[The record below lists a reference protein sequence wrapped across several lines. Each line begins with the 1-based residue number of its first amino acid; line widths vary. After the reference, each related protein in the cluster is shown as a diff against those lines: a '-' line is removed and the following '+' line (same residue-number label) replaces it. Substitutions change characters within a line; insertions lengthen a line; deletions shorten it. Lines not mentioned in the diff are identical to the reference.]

1 MSLPSLSAT
10 AREALGRRAAAL
22 IRSEG
27 RVPAILI
34 RPGDTTQHISLDRAE
49 VDAVMPKQPRSVE
62 LTLNGVKV
70 TTLVTEVTRHC
81 LEDHIQHI
89 DFQAVNP
96 DSVVKVQVPLNPLAG
111 DCPGVKGGGMLEQ
124 MCRVVRV
131 ACKLADIP
139 VHIDVDLSKVELDQT
154 VYAESLV
161 LPKGVKL
168 LTPPRTA
175 LMSVIKTRTM
185 KKAEGDAEAAAAAE
199 AEGKPAAAPGKP
211 AAGAAAAPAAAKAP
225 AKK

>member
-1 MSLPSLSAT
+1 
-10 AREALGRRAAAL
+10 
-22 IRSEG
+22 
-27 RVPAILI
+27 
-34 RPGDTTQHISLDRAE
+34 
-49 VDAVMPKQPRSVE
+49 
-62 LTLNGVKV
+62 
-70 TTLVTEVTRHC
+70 
-81 LEDHIQHI
+81 
-89 DFQAVNP
+89 
-96 DSVVKVQVPLNPLAG
+96 
-111 DCPGVKGGGMLEQ
+111 MLEQ